1 MNNFDSKAR
10 EWDKDLAHMDRS
22 IAIAAELKRMIP
34 INPSMTALEY
44 GAGTGILSFLLK
56 DNFAEITLLDSSSE
70 MIRVS
75 EEKIEYYQAKHI
87 RALVLDLMHSDF
99 NDKFDV
105 IYTQMVLHHVTD
117 IELILDK
124 FFTMLNPGG
133 YLAIADLFTEDG
145 SFHGPEVLVHK
156 GFEPEELRVSLE
168 AKGFV
173 QTDYK
178 QCYEIRRE
186 SGKTYPIFLLCAKK

>member
-22 IAIAAELKRMIP
+22 IAIASELKRMIP
-34 INPSMTALEY
+34 LNPSMTALEY

-56 DNFAEITLLDSSSE
+56 DSFSGITLLDSSAE

-75 EEKIEYYQAKHI
+75 EEKIEFYQANHMK
-87 RALVLDLMHSDF
+87 ALYLDLMHTDF
-99 NDKFDV
+99 NEKFDI
-105 IYTQMVLHHVTD
+105 IYSQMVLHHVTD
-117 IELILDK
+117 ITLIMEK
-124 FFTMLNPGG
+124 FFTMLQPGG
-133 YLAIADLFTEDG
+133 YLAIADLYTEDG
-145 SFHGPEVLVHK
+145 SFHGPDVIVHK
-156 GFEPEELRVSLE
+156 GFEPEELCVSLKS
-168 AKGFV
+168 KGFV

-178 QCYEIRRE
+178 NCYEIRRE